1 MKFDDEMMKKLL
13 RNELEQEAEEIRCK
27 IEQDTNLEHIKPDAD
42 LKNKILKKAEELEA
56 QRKLYDNL
64 PESDKEALRLGRE
77 LQLRREEKEIHEFA
91 DELVPEHMEKQNVAV
106 GGEDCILQPDNLSAQ
121 GKTRTVKVKKR
132 KKKAIIALAVAVVA
146 VLGGGMIS
154 FGDSG
159 FVSNIFHQMVGDR
172 TMTQIDK
179 QKDDNHKQSKV
190 DKEEQVFQQ
199 IKDEFGFDAVRMDY
213 KPTKM
218 KMIDFNVDNEALM
231 IYMYYQYKES
241 IISYTIMPVYRD
253 TSAGYDIEDSV
264 VDKYIKKING
274 IDINIT
280 EYLISDTGEIEYSA
294 TFTYKE
300 IEYILTGIIEKEE
313 FEKILE
319 NLHFF

>member
-27 IEQDTNLEHIKPDAD
+27 IEQDTNLDHIKPDPD

-56 QRKLYDNL
+56 QRELYDNL
-64 PESDKEALRLGRE
+64 PELDKEALRLGRE

-91 DELVPEHMEKQNVAV
+91 DELVPEHMEKQNIAA

-154 FGDSG
+154 FGDRG
-159 FVSNIFHQMVGDR
+159 FITQTVNQILGGRKTTNIDTNR
-172 TMTQIDK
+172 K
-179 QKDDNHKQSKV
+179 EKDINTEI
-190 DKEEQVFQQ
+190 EEEKVFQQ
-199 IKDEFGFDAVRMDY
+199 IKDKFGFDAVRMDY
-213 KPTKM
+213 KPKIM
-218 KMIDFNVDNEALM
+218 KVMDFSIDNTLLTANL
-231 IYMYYQYKES
+231 YYQYENN
-241 IISYTIMPVYRD
+241 ILTYTIMPVYRD
-253 TSAGYDIEDSV
+253 ASAGYDIEDSITDEYTKV
-264 VDKYIKKING
+264 VNNIK
-274 IDINIT
+274 INIT
-280 EYLISDTGEIEYSA
+280 EYLISDMNKTEYSA
-294 TFTYKE
+294 KFKYQDV
-300 IEYILTGIIEKEE
+300 EYFLTGIIEKEE